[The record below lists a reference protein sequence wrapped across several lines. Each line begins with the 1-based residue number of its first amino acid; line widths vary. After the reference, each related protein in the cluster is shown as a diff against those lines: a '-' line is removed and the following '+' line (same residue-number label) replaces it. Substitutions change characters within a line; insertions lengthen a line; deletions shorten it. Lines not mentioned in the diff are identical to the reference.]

1 MPIIRSSL
9 KEKQHSFVRLVYT
22 HNNVASVV
30 FLTFVTPCFNYLHV
44 RNDKN
49 LGVLAMV
56 LEITCGDHIWESL
69 GLKVLG

>member
-1 MPIIRSSL
+1 MPLIHSSL
-9 KEKQHSFVRLVYT
+9 KGKQLTLVCLVYT

-44 RNDKN
+44 RNYKN